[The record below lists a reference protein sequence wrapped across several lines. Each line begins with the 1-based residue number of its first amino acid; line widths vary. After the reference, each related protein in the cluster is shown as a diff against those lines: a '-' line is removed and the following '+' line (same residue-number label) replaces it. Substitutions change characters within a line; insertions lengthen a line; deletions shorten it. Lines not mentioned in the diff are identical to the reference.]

1 MQCYKTYAATLIIA
15 SYLEIMPEYGRKLP
29 HAQITDWME
38 QNDIEPEDV
47 LYARPE
53 AVKAQLASLVDSNHP
68 RLPTAA

>member
-1 MQCYKTYAATLIIA
+1 MQCYKTYAATMIIA
-15 SYLEIMPEYGRKLP
+15 NYLEITPGYGRKLP
-29 HAQITDWME
+29 HAAIADWMA

-53 AVKAQLASLVDSNHP
+53 AVKAHLASLVDSNHP

>member
-47 LYARPE
+47 LNSTPQAI
-53 AVKAQLASLVDSNHP
+53 KKWLAEMAAHN
-68 RLPTAA
+68 LPHAA

>member
-1 MQCYKTYAATLIIA
+1 MHCYKTYAAITVIA
-15 SYLEIMPEYGRKLP
+15 NYLEIMPAVGRKLP
-29 HAQITDWME
+29 HAVIADWMA